1 MRVFKQ
7 KEVKEIP
14 QKTRVKTGVKTRERI
29 FRLIQERP
37 KITMKEMAEQTGLS
51 IKGVEWN
58 IRKLK
63 EEGILRRVGAAKGGY
78 WEVVEQ
84 SREEGK

>member
-1 MRVFKQ
+1 M
-7 KEVKEIP
+7 
-14 QKTRVKTGVKTRERI
+14 KTREKI
-29 FRLIQERP
+29 IHLIQETP

-63 EEGILRRVGAAKGGY
+63 EEGVLRRVGPAKGGY
-78 WEVVEQ
+78 WEVVEL
-84 SREEGK
+84 SREGGK